1 MKRKRLVWI
10 AAALAVLAILAAALH
25 SRRSG
30 AAGAATAYSYSFGT
44 MGTQAGCVFYTADP
58 ALAESGYAAVRREF
72 DRVSTACNLHDPE
85 SELSK
90 LNREADKGFFVCSE
104 LLWQVLVEARAAHRY
119 SDGAFDITV
128 KPLMDLR
135 GFYRKRDKLPS
146 SREIAETLKLV
157 GLDKLEWDDA
167 RRAVRFKKSGMAL
180 DLGGIAKGYAL
191 DLAAK
196 AVLDLGIRRGVVD
209 LGGNL
214 FLLPEPP
221 PGKTHYKIGIRSPS
235 GQGDSGE
242 FLELPGSCAIST
254 SGSYER
260 FVVLDGKRC
269 GHVVDPATGDAPYQN
284 YSVTAVAPTGIKSDW
299 LSSSVFLRGR
309 ALADK
314 LEREL
319 PGVKF
324 HFTCAPN
331 TGK

>member
-1 MKRKRLVWI
+1 MRPRRQLVWI
-10 AAALAVLAILAAALH
+10 AAALAVLAALAATLYP
-25 SRRSG
+25 RRG
-30 AAGAATAYSYSFGT
+30 DAKGYSFSFDT
-44 MGTQAGCVFYTADP
+44 MGTVAGCVLYTADP
-58 ALAESGYAAVRREF
+58 ALAEAGYAAVRREF
-72 DRVSTACNLHDPE
+72 DRVSAACNLHDPE

-90 LNREADKGFFVCSE
+90 LNRTAGKEFFVCSE
-104 LLWQVLVEARAAHRY
+104 LLWQVLVEARTAHRY

-128 KPLMDLR
+128 KPLMNLR

-146 SREIAETLKLV
+146 QSEIAETLKLV

-167 RRAVRFKKSGMAL
+167 RRAVRFKKPGMAL

-221 PGKTHYKIGIRSPS
+221 PGKSHYQIGIRSPS
-235 GQGDSGE
+235 GEGDSGE

-260 FVVLDGKRC
+260 FVVLEGKPC
-269 GHVVDPATGDAPYQN
+269 GHVVDPATGDAPYRN
-284 YSVTAVAPTGIKSDW
+284 YSVTAVAPTGIMSDW
-299 LSSSVFLRGR
+299 LSSSAFLRGR
-309 ALADK
+309 ELADK

-324 HFTCAPN
+324 HFTYAP
-331 TGK
+331 TAGK

>member
-1 MKRKRLVWI
+1 MRPRRQLVWI
-10 AAALAVLAILAAALH
+10 VAALAVLAALAATLYQP
-25 SRRSG
+25 RRGGDVTGRSF
-30 AAGAATAYSYSFGT
+30 SFGT
-44 MGTQAGCVFYTADP
+44 MGTVAGCVLYTADP
-58 ALAESGYAAVRREF
+58 ALAEAGFAAVRREF
-72 DRVSTACNLHDPE
+72 DRVSAACNLHDPE

-90 LNREADKGFFVCSE
+90 LNREADKDFFVCSE
-104 LLWQVLVEARAAHRY
+104 LLWQVLVEARTAHRY

-128 KPLMDLR
+128 KPLMNLR

-146 SREIAETLKLV
+146 QSEIAETLKLV

-167 RRAVRFKKSGMAL
+167 RRAVRFKKPGMAL

-196 AVLDLGIRRGVVD
+196 AVLDLGLRRGVVD

-221 PGKTHYKIGIRSPS
+221 PGKTCYRIGIRSPS
-235 GQGDSGE
+235 GEGDSGE

-260 FVVLDGKRC
+260 FVVLEGKRC
-269 GHVVDPATGDAPYQN
+269 GHVVDPATGDAPYRN

-299 LSSSVFLRGR
+299 LSSSAFLRGR
-309 ALADK
+309 DLADK

-324 HFTCAPN
+324 HFTYAP
-331 TGK
+331 TAGK

>member
-1 MKRKRLVWI
+1 MKRRRLVWI
-10 AAALAVLAILAAALH
+10 VAALAILAALAAVLYP
-25 SRRSG
+25 RRA
-30 AAGAATAYSYSFGT
+30 AAGVKGYSFSFDT
-44 MGTQAGCVFYTADP
+44 MGTVAGCVFYTADP
-58 ALAESGYAAVRREF
+58 AIAEAGFTAVRREF
-72 DRVSTACNLHDPE
+72 DRVSAACNLHDPE

-90 LNREADKGFFVCSE
+90 LNRGADKEFFVCSE
-104 LLWQVLVEARAAHRY
+104 LLWRVLVEARTAHRY
-119 SDGAFDITV
+119 SNGAFDITV
-128 KPLMDLR
+128 KPLMNLR
-135 GFYRKRDKLPS
+135 GFYRKRAKLPS
-146 SREIAETLKLV
+146 QSEIAETLKLV

-167 RRAVRFKKSGMAL
+167 RHAVRFKKPGMAL

-221 PGKTHYKIGIRSPS
+221 PGKTHYQIGIRSPS
-235 GQGDSGE
+235 GEGDSGE
-242 FLELPGSCAIST
+242 FLELPGNCAIST

-260 FVVLDGKRC
+260 FVVLEGKPC

-299 LSSSVFLRGR
+299 LSSSAFLRGR
-309 ALADK
+309 DLADK

-324 HFTCAPN
+324 RFTYAP
-331 TGK
+331 TAGK

>member
-1 MKRKRLVWI
+1 MKGKRLVRI
-10 AAALAVLAILAAALH
+10 VAALAVLAALMVALYP
-25 SRRSG
+25 RRG
-30 AAGAATAYSYSFGT
+30 GDAKEYSFGFGT
-44 MGTQAGCVFYTADP
+44 MGTVAGCVFYTADP
-58 ALAESGYAAVRREF
+58 ALAEAGYAAVRREF
-72 DRVSTACNLHDPE
+72 DRVSAACNLHDPD

-90 LNREADKGFFVCSE
+90 LNREAGKEFFVCSE
-104 LLWQVLVEARAAHRY
+104 LLWQILVEARAAHRY
-119 SDGAFDITV
+119 SNGAFDITV
-128 KPLMDLR
+128 KPLMNLR

-146 SREIAETLKLV
+146 APEIAETLKLV

-167 RRAVRFKKSGMAL
+167 RHAVRFKIPGMAL

-196 AVLDLGIRRGVVD
+196 AVLDLGLRRGVID

-221 PGKTHYKIGIRSPS
+221 PGKSNYHIGIRSPS
-235 GQGDSGE
+235 GEGDSGE
-242 FLELPGSCAIST
+242 FLELSGNCAIST

-260 FVVLDGKRC
+260 FVVLEGKRC
-269 GHVVDPATGDAPYQN
+269 GHVVDPATGDAPYRD

-299 LSSSVFLRGR
+299 LSSSAFLRGR
-309 ALADK
+309 ELAEK

-324 HFTCAPN
+324 HFTYAPDA
-331 TGK
+331 GK